1 MRLLSC
7 LAACA
12 LPALAAVAIQDVT
25 VIDVAAGKA
34 LPHMTVVVDGERIT
48 AAGPLASTRVP
59 ANARLVSG
67 RGKFLMPGLWDMH
80 VHLWHKQNQ
89 LPAFLAFGVT
99 GVQDMGSD
107 YQRVLAWRQE
117 IETGK
122 APGPHVVTSGPPVAG
137 DDTSTKPGGDK
148 LPVMLARTAIE
159 ARQAFDRLWDLEVD
173 FVSVLPGLSRDAYFA
188 LAEQARHWDLRLVG
202 DMPASVSAQEALE
215 ARQLSLEHLA
225 GVMTSVSTD
234 VEAVEFFRECAK
246 RGTRLT
252 PMLTWWRR
260 GASLD
265 DDAAIKDR
273 AERIYRLVALMKDT
287 QVEILAGTDTGDPHT
302 TPGATLHDELEQLVA
317 AGLTPRE
324 ALEAAT
330 LAPVRFLGWED
341 AMGAIEPG
349 KLADLVL
356 VNGNPLVDI
365 GNTRK
370 IAAVFARGKYYARKD
385 LDAIL
390 AAVSSEPRP

>member
-1 MRLLSC
+1 MRSLLLLPVC
-7 LAACA
+7 ALAAS
-12 LPALAAVAIQDVT
+12 AAVAIQDVT

-67 RGKFLMPGLWDMH
+67 RGRFLIPGLWDMH
-80 VHLWHKQNQ
+80 VHLWNKENQ

-107 YQRVLAWRQE
+107 YDRVMAWREE

-137 DDTSTKPGGDK
+137 DDSSSDQ
-148 LPVMLARTAIE
+148 LPVLVARTAIE
-159 ARQAFDRLWDLEVD
+159 ARQAFDQLWNLEVD
-173 FVSVLPGLSRDAYFA
+173 FVNVLPGLSRDAYFA

-202 DMPASVSAQEALE
+202 DTPASVSAQEAIE
-215 ARQLSLEHLA
+215 ARQISLEHLA

-234 VEAVEFFRECAK
+234 VDAVEFFRECAK
-246 RGTRLT
+246 RGARLT

-260 GASLD
+260 NASLD
-265 DDAAIKDR
+265 DDAATRER

-302 TPGATLHDELEQLVA
+302 SPGATLHEELQQLVA
-317 AGLTPRE
+317 AGLTPRD

-330 LAPVRFLGWED
+330 LAPARLLGWDD

-349 KLADLVL
+349 KLADMVL